1 MSPPSVLIL
10 FSALG
15 FLAIVAS
22 LMVSRRVTQKQ
33 EALFAASEVDGAIL
47 REKVMIRDGWVEC
60 PGVAVVVND
69 TLILHS
75 VLKGERR
82 LPLSQ
87 ITLTK
92 ETISLRSRGWWRKRM
107 LHLKAPGTFRLAIGV
122 KNPEPWRHLFRQTL
136 GT

>member
-1 MSPPSVLIL
+1 MSPQTILILTSVLG
-10 FSALG
+10 AV
-15 FLAIVAS
+15 AVVAS
-22 LMVSRRVTQKQ
+22 LIVSRWVTRKQ
-33 EALFAASEVDGAIL
+33 DALFAASRVDGAIL
-47 REKVMIRDGWVEC
+47 QEKVMIRDYSTEC

-82 LPLSQ
+82 FPLSQ
-87 ITLTK
+87 VTLTK
-92 ETISLRSRGWWRKRM
+92 ETAGLGRYPWWGKRV

-122 KNPEPWRHLFRQTL
+122 ENPEPWRHLFRQTL